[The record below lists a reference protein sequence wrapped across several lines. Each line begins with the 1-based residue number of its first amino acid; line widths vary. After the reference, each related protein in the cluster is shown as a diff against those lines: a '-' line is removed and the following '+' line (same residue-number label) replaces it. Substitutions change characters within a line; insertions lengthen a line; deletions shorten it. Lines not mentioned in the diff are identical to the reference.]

1 MGKKIKLKPTKGK
14 RNAQVSEPG
23 QSGQLKIGTAIE
35 LEHSKSLG
43 KFLKPGVRII
53 EVAKAIASDH
63 LREDKNY
70 YKNRE
75 KIETGLSD
83 KTTLVVN
90 KAQSPY
96 LENGKTRFNIRNK
109 PGVYLIY
116 KSRSL
121 VYVGFSASDVYK
133 ALYRHLQ
140 EWNDPNQQRITYKNL
155 KNITVRVV
163 YTKTGTKA
171 RQLEEA
177 LILKH
182 KPPHNIN
189 RYDGF
194 IMDEKNKEALNE
206 FNAAPKDEIY
216 QYAGDLPF

>member
-1 MGKKIKLKPTKGK
+1 MNKTELKK
-14 RNAQVSEPG
+14 
-23 QSGQLKIGTAIE
+23 GTAIE
-35 LEHSKSLG
+35 LEHSKSLA
-43 KFLKPGVRII
+43 KFLKKGVRIS

-63 LREDKNY
+63 LQEDKNY
-70 YKNRE
+70 YK
-75 KIETGLSD
+75 KLALIEPGLKD
-83 KTTLVVN
+83 KPGLIVQ
-90 KAQSPY
+90 KALTPY

-140 EWNDPNQQRITYKNL
+140 EWNDPTQQRITYKDL
-155 KNITVRVV
+155 KKITVRVV
-163 YTKTGTKA
+163 YTKTGSKA

-194 IMDEKNKEALNE
+194 IMDEANKKALQE
-206 FNAAPKDEIY
+206 FTDAPKEGIY
-216 QYAGDLPF
+216 NYAGDLPF

>member
-1 MGKKIKLKPTKGK
+1 MNKAELKK
-14 RNAQVSEPG
+14 
-23 QSGQLKIGTAIE
+23 GTAIE
-35 LEHSKSLG
+35 LEHSKSLA
-43 KFLKPGVRII
+43 KFLKPGVRIVN
-53 EVAKAIASDH
+53 VAKAIASDH

-70 YKNRE
+70 YK
-75 KIETGLSD
+75 KLSLIEPGLKDGTGL
-83 KTTLVVN
+83 VVQ
-90 KAQSPY
+90 KALPPY

-140 EWNDPNQQRITYKNL
+140 EWNDPNQQRVTYAKL

-163 YTKTGTKA
+163 YTKSGAKA

-194 IMDEKNKEALNE
+194 IMDEANKKALDE
-206 FNAAPKDEIY
+206 FNAAPKEGIY
-216 QYAGDLPF
+216 TYAGDLPF